1 MFRTFALVLITTSA
15 AVRPLA
21 AQTPAAA
28 PPSATAA
35 PGISAAPGP
44 RVLVLP
50 FENPAR
56 DPRLYW
62 LTEGA
67 AVLLTDELAARGVPA
82 IRRDERLE
90 AFERLQVPPIA
101 TLSRATVIRLGAL
114 VGAGD
119 VVFGSLWLAGDTLEV
134 RARRI
139 QIDSGRLDEERVERG
154 PLTDLFPIFVRL
166 ALRVSPDAGTS
177 SAAVA
182 PGTPSAAVALEILTA
197 GNVVAP
203 LRGYLPPVAFE
214 NYVKG
219 LIAENT
225 ATQISYMQAAI
236 RTTPTFHQAR
246 LALWKVY
253 TEQGDH
259 GLALESVL
267 QVPESSAERR
277 EAQFLAALSELRLA
291 RDSSA
296 FSRLTALQKDSLSPA
311 VLNNLGV
318 AQLRRGTTPDTGRA
332 TYYFNEALKI
342 APDDPDHAFNLGYGY
357 WIERDPQAAIY
368 WLREA
373 VKLNTADGEAHA
385 VLAAAL
391 QGSGATTEAARERE
405 LARQL
410 SSEYAEWE
418 RRPGSA
424 ADGAPR
430 GLERLTLH
438 ADRPRRDSI
447 DLALLEREQREQRE
461 VAAFHLERGRRF
473 SERSEDRDAIAELRR
488 SLYLSPYQADAHL
501 LLGRI
506 YLRNGRVADAI
517 VALTISVWSQDTA
530 EARVALAGAY
540 LAAAD
545 PIAARREVD
554 RALVLAP
561 DSAEAG
567 ALLQRLDGSQAP
579 QPK

>member
-1 MFRTFALVLITTSA
+1 MFRRFALVLVATA
-15 AVRPLA
+15 AVVARPLA
-21 AQTPAAA
+21 AQAPAAVA
-28 PPSATAA
+28 GS
-35 PGISAAPGP
+35 

-67 AVLLTDELAARGVPA
+67 AVLLTDELIARGAPA

-101 TLSRATVIRLGAL
+101 TLSRATVIRLGEV
-114 VGAGD
+114 VGAGE
-119 VVFGSLWLAGDTLEV
+119 VVIGSLALAGDALEI

-139 QIDSGRLDEERVERG
+139 QIEIGRLDEEQIEQG
-154 PLTDLFPIFVRL
+154 PLADLFPIFERL
-166 ALRVSPDAGTS
+166 APRVSPAAPNG
-177 SAAVA
+177 AVA
-182 PGTPSAAVALEILTA
+182 SETPALGAPVAAGAA
-197 GNVVAP
+197 AP
-203 LRGYLPPVAFE
+203 VRQYPPPVAFE

-225 ATQISYMQAAI
+225 ATQISYLQAAI
-236 RTTPTFHQAR
+236 KAAPDFHQAR
-246 LALWKVY
+246 LALWKIY

-259 GLALESVL
+259 SPALQIVL
-267 QVPESSAERR
+267 QVPESSTERR
-277 EAQFLAALSELRLA
+277 EAQFLAALSEIQLA
-291 RDSSA
+291 RYNSA
-296 FSRLTALQKDSLSPA
+296 FSRLTALQKDSPSPA

-318 AQLRRGTTPDTGRA
+318 AQLRRGSTPDSERA
-332 TYYFNEALKI
+332 TYYFDEALKM
-342 APDDPDHAFNLGYGY
+342 APDDPDHAFNLGYAY
-357 WIERDPQAAIY
+357 WIERDPQAAVY

-373 VKLNTADGEAHA
+373 VKLNVADGEAHA

-410 SSEYAEWE
+410 SSEYAAWE
-418 RRPGSA
+418 KRPGA
-424 ADGAPR
+424 TADSVPR

-438 ADRPRRDSI
+438 ADRPRSDSI

-461 VAAFHLERGRRF
+461 VAAFHLDRGRRF
-473 SERSEDRDAIAELRR
+473 SERGEDRDAIAELRR
-488 SLYLSPYQADAHL
+488 SLYLSPYRADAHL

-506 YLRNGRVADAI
+506 YLRDGRVADAI
-517 VALTISVWSQDTA
+517 DALTIAVWSEETA
-530 EARVALAGAY
+530 EARIALADAY
-540 LAAAD
+540 VAAAD
-545 PIAARREVD
+545 PVAARREAD

-561 DSAEAG
+561 DSEEAK
-567 ALLQRLDGSQAP
+567 ALLQRLSAPQAP
-579 QPK
+579 PK

>member
-1 MFRTFALVLITTSA
+1 MFRRFALVLIAIA
-15 AVRPLA
+15 AAARPIA
-21 AQTPAAA
+21 AQAPAAG
-28 PPSATAA
+28 S
-35 PGISAAPGP
+35 

-50 FENPAR
+50 FENPTR

-62 LTEGA
+62 LAEGA
-67 AVLLTDELAARGVPA
+67 AVLLTEELTARGVPA
-82 IRRDERLE
+82 LRRDERQE
-90 AFERLQVPPIA
+90 AFERLQVPTIA
-101 TLSRATVIRLGAL
+101 TLSRATVIRLGEV
-114 VGAGD
+114 VGAGE
-119 VVFGSLWLAGDTLEV
+119 VVIGSLALAGDTLEI

-139 QIDSGRLDEERVERG
+139 QMDTGRLDEERIEQG
-154 PLTDLFPIFVRL
+154 PLADLFPIFERL
-166 ALRVSPDAGTS
+166 APRVSP
-177 SAAVA
+177 AAA
-182 PGTPSAAVALEILTA
+182 R
-197 GNVVAP
+197 VVAAIRQYP
-203 LRGYLPPVAFE
+203 PPVAFE
-214 NYVKG
+214 NYAKG

-225 ATQISYMQAAI
+225 ATQISYLQAAI
-236 RTTPTFHQAR
+236 KAAPDFHQAR
-246 LALWKVY
+246 LALWQVY
-253 TEQGDH
+253 TVQGDH
-259 GLALESVL
+259 GLALDIVL
-267 QVPESSAERR
+267 QVPEGSAERR
-277 EAQFLAALSELRLA
+277 EAQFLAALSDMQLA

-296 FSRLTALQKDSLSPA
+296 VSRLTALQQDSPSPA

-318 AQLRRGTTPDTGRA
+318 AQLRRLRPLDTGRA
-332 TYYFNEALKI
+332 TYYFSEALRMV
-342 APDDPDHAFNLGYGY
+342 PDDPDRAFNLGYAY
-357 WIERDPQAAIY
+357 WIERDPQAAVY

-373 VKLNTADGEAHA
+373 VKLNAADGEAHA

-473 SERSEDRDAIAELRR
+473 SERSDDRDAIAELRR